1 MNEEELKKGYLVYCI
16 VTNLGTQSHRGL
28 LGVDGQ
34 PVFLIPSNGLT
45 AVVSRINRV
54 DTTPSISQLLA
65 HKEVVESFHRNPAV
79 RGVIPMRYG
88 CMVDDQAQ
96 ILRLLEKHRS
106 HYTALLK
113 EVEGCVEMGVRI
125 LISDCGMRNAD
136 WGLRP
141 PAPLLARRASR
152 PEGWGLRPGGNADSE
167 TPIQQIANPWP
178 RPGMPGSSNGR
189 TDMEQQQKQEN
200 IQITSHQGGR
210 KSPIANPG
218 KAYLAARKAHY
229 AQDERF
235 NNQVAQV
242 IERCRAAFDGLF
254 EKCKAEVPSIVNFQ
268 SSIFNRQFSIVN
280 IFPSIYYL
288 VPRSSVNRFR
298 QVFRQ
303 VNVKECPKLL
313 LSGPWP
319 PYNFVQPE
327 HTGGGIFQ
335 GPGFR
340 VQERPTHL
348 RTTCITP
355 ERNGRYTD

>member
-1 MNEEELKKGYLVYCI
+1 MSYLLYCI
-16 VTNLGTQSHRGL
+16 LPNHGAGRPSGII
-28 LGVDGQ
+28 GVGGE
-34 PVFLIPSNGLT
+34 PVSLVSCNGLSA
-45 AVVSRINRV
+45 AVSKIDHYNV
-54 DTTPSISQLLA
+54 TPPISSLLA

-88 CMVDDQAQ
+88 CMVDEQAQ
-96 ILRLLEKHRS
+96 ILRLLEKHHS

-113 EVEGCVEMGVRI
+113 EVEGCVEMGVRV
-125 LISDCGMRNAD
+125 LIADCGM
-136 WGLRP
+136 RP

-152 PEGWGLRPGGNADSE
+152 PEGWGLRPGGNANSE
-167 TPIQQIANPWP
+167 TPIQQIAN
-178 RPGMPGSSNGR
+178 R
-189 TDMEQQQKQEN
+189 Q
-200 IQITSHQGGR
+200 
-210 KSPIANPG
+210 SPIANPG

-254 EKCKAEVPSIVNFQ
+254 EKCKAEVPSIA
-268 SSIFNRQFSIVN
+268 NRQSPIAN
-280 IFPSIYYL
+280 RFPSMYFL
-288 VPRSSVNRFR
+288 LPGTSVDGFRKAFR
-298 QVFRQ
+298 QLSKNETAMF
-303 VNVKECPKLL
+303 L